1 MSRRRAGVDPTAVTP
16 TDLLTIPETAREMR
30 VSVRTVYRL
39 IAEKKL
45 IPTRGSAHL
54 RIERSTLREYYASRR
69 TAA

>member
-1 MSRRRAGVDPTAVTP
+1 MSRRAARLAAPELAE

-54 RIERSTLREYYASRR
+54 RIERSVLRAYYASRR